1 MKLMEFQRVT
11 ILIFFIL
18 LELTTCNLLVSLQSQ
33 TGSDSA
39 MKEIAFCIDCPSPA
53 EEGSLV
59 YGLKPKHGIQTYS
72 VSGEVVYCI
81 PNLANGE
88 TFLNKYE
95 FHNRLVFVDRGVIS
109 LQQKVLQLQQADAI
123 GVIIADDGSCN
134 KEFTFCGP
142 RIGGKNDG
150 GFAANDDKL
159 LWNNIN
165 IPAVLISVE
174 TAEIFRKFM
183 NMKRIDVPGLGFQ
196 NITTFVQNNDEF

>member
-1 MKLMEFQRVT
+1 MDFQCAT
-11 ILIFFIL
+11 ILIFL
-18 LELTTCNLLVSLQSQ
+18 LFFAFESINCVLLVSLQSQ
-33 TGSDSA
+33 AGSDSA
-39 MKEIAFCIDCPSPA
+39 IKEIAFCIDCPSPA

-88 TFLNKYE
+88 TLLNKYE

-109 LQQKVLQLQQADAI
+109 LQQKVLQLQQSDAI
-123 GVIIADDGSCN
+123 GVIIADDGNCN

-150 GFAANDDKL
+150 GFAANDDRL
-159 LWNNIN
+159 LWSDIH
-165 IPAVLISVE
+165 IPSILISVE
-174 TAEIFRKFM
+174 TAAIFRKFM
-183 NMKRIDVPGLGFQ
+183 NIKRIDVPGYGFQ
-196 NITTFVQNNDEF
+196 NVSLLVPTKDEL

>member
-1 MKLMEFQRVT
+1 MKFQRVT
-11 ILIFFIL
+11 IFLFFIL
-18 LELTTCNLLVSLQSQ
+18 LELTTSILLVSLQSQ
-33 TGSDSA
+33 AGSDSA
-39 MKEIAFCIDCPSPA
+39 IKEIAFCIDCPYPA

-88 TFLNKYE
+88 TLLNKYE

-123 GVIIADDGSCN
+123 GVIIADDGNCN

-150 GFAANDDKL
+150 GFAANDDKV
-159 LWNNIN
+159 LWNDIH

-174 TAEIFRKFM
+174 TAAIFRKFM
-183 NMKRIDVPGLGFQ
+183 NIKRIDVPGYGFQ
-196 NITTFVQNNDEF
+196 NVSSLVPKNDEF

>member
-1 MKLMEFQRVT
+1 MDLFRVT
-11 ILIFFIL
+11 ALIFL
-18 LELTTCNLLVSLQSQ
+18 LFLMTENIDSVLLVSLQSQ
-33 TGSDSA
+33 SGSDSA

-53 EEGSLV
+53 DEGSLV
-59 YGLKPKHGIQTYS
+59 SGLKPKHGIQTYS

-88 TFLNKYE
+88 TLLNKYE

-109 LQQKVLQLQQADAI
+109 LQQKVLQLQQADAL
-123 GVIIADDGSCN
+123 GVIIADDGHCN
-134 KEFTFCGP
+134 KDFTFCGP

-159 LWNNIN
+159 LWNDIH
-165 IPAVLISVE
+165 IPAVLISVQ

-183 NMKRIDVPGLGFQ
+183 NIKRVDVPGFGFQ
-196 NITTFVQNNDEF
+196 NVSVLLPKNDEL